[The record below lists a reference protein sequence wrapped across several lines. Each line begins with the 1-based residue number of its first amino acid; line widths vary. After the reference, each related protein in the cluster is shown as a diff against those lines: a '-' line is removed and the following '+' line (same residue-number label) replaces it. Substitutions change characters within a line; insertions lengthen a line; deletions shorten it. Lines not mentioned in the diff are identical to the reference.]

1 MRSKAE
7 SQALS
12 AESKIHRWAGGSGG
26 RSPLAGDFGAGS
38 PGDAASHRAQARSY
52 DRLFRYPLWFG
63 ALGLALVATLSQA
76 AEPPGQKLFSQF
88 AEKYCLKCHDTETQ
102 KGDLE
107 FESFKLP
114 LATQAA
120 LITAKDIVDQLTLR
134 EMPPS
139 KAKAHPTD
147 DERLAVIR
155 VLRESIAG
163 ARGKIESTAA
173 RTVMRRLSN
182 REYENTLATLFG
194 RRVDT
199 LGLTA
204 DFPKEKASEHIDTI
218 GKSLVTSGFLLDQY
232 FQSANRLVE
241 MRLGRQE
248 MPPKSWDFD
257 GHFVQYEELSGPHKA
272 AFNYKFLCLYEQ
284 PNTDTRQGG
293 YGHIEDFLKG
303 VPVSGLYDIEVHAQ
317 AMHRDTHYDPTI
329 FGIDFSEPFLLGVVP
344 GDATKNHIHYPQA
357 IEPLLA
363 QAVVPDDQPEWIKFR
378 VWLEAGQ
385 TPRFIFPNGPYE
397 SRASVVTINKRYA
410 DDFQGK
416 YAKAGVSR
424 THLITGEGKLPHIRI
439 GEIKIEGPV
448 PEPGGSAE
456 EIAVFGERGFQ
467 PKQAL
472 DQLYTFGARAYRRP
486 LASADRAAIRK
497 TYEKRIAEK
506 ATPRQAALDTLKMML
521 CSPSFLYF
529 SEITAEKD
537 PKLAPY
543 DLASRLSYA
552 LWAAP
557 PDKEL
562 LAVAA
567 ARKLT
572 TPAELKKQSAR
583 LLADDRVGGLVNG
596 FLEAWLNLRDLGSQP
611 PAREST
617 RVYYAENLPE
627 AMKTEVRLF
636 FRDLLKANG
645 SVQRFLDADYTF
657 ADKRLAK
664 LYDLP
669 EQKTLRI
676 ADGFQRVSV
685 AGNRQRGGLLG
696 MAGVLTVSANGVET
710 SPVTRGVWVSENI
723 LGIKPPPPPDVVP
736 AIEPD
741 VSGATTIRE
750 RLAKHRSD
758 PTCAEC
764 HRKIDPL
771 GFSLETFDPIGRW
784 RETYAKP
791 KGNAPAPKIDSTGEF
806 GSGQTYA
813 DFHDFKSILVSSRTD
828 AFTRHLIKQ
837 FLSYA
842 TGRHMEPVDDFV
854 IEDILQAVKQDGYGL
869 RTLLIESLA
878 SEIFR
883 SR

>member
-1 MRSKAE
+1 MSSEEFLQTGISRQLAAGLHACRSVFGADRRQGRLPLRLSQLALGFVLTAVCTGAAE
-7 SQALS
+7 SS
-12 AESKIHRWAGGSGG
+12 AQKV
-26 RSPLAGDFGAGS
+26 
-38 PGDAASHRAQARSY
+38 
-52 DRLFRYPLWFG
+52 LFPFLD
-63 ALGLALVATLSQA
+63 
-76 AEPPGQKLFSQF
+76 
-88 AEKYCLKCHDTETQ
+88 KYCLKCHDTVTQ
-102 KGDLE
+102 KGDRD
-107 FESFKLP
+107 FESFELP
-114 LATQAA
+114 LGKVAD
-120 LITAKDIVDQLTLR
+120 LIAAKDIVDQLTLR
-134 EMPPS
+134 EMPPPKEKIQPS
-139 KAKAHPTD
+139 D
-147 DERLAVIR
+147 DERLALIR
-155 VLRESIAG
+155 LLRESIAG

-173 RTVMRRLSN
+173 RTVLRRLSN

-204 DFPKEKASEHIDTI
+204 DFPKENASEHIDTI

-241 MRLGRQE
+241 TRLGRPE
-248 MPPKSWDFD
+248 MPPKTWHFD
-257 GHFVQYEELSGPHKA
+257 GHFVQYEELQGPHKA
-272 AFNYKFLCLYEQ
+272 AFNFKYLCLYEQ

-344 GDATKNHIHYPQA
+344 GDVTKNHIHYPQT

-363 QAVVPDDQPEWIKFR
+363 QATVPDDKPEWIKFR

-397 SRASVVTINKRYA
+397 SRASVLAVNKRYKDEFDPKFA
-410 DDFQGK
+410 N
-416 YAKAGVSR
+416 AGVSR
-424 THLITGEGKLPHIRI
+424 THLLRDGKLPHIRI

-448 PEPGGSAE
+448 TELGGSRE

-467 PKQAL
+467 AKQAL
-472 DQLYTFGARAYRRP
+472 DQLYAFGARAYRRP
-486 LASADRAAIRK
+486 LTATDRAGIRK
-497 TYEKRIAEK
+497 TYEHRIGEK
-506 ATPRQAALDTLKMML
+506 ATSRQAALDALKMIL

-529 SEITAEKD
+529 SEITDEKNL
-537 PKLAPY
+537 KLGPY

-552 LWAAP
+552 LWSAP
-557 PDKEL
+557 PDREL
-562 LAVAA
+562 LAAA
-567 ARKLT
+567 ASEKLT
-572 TPAELKKQSAR
+572 EPKELRKQILR
-583 LLADDRVGGLVNG
+583 LLADERVSGMASG
-596 FLEAWLNLRDLGSQP
+596 FLDSWLRLREIGSQP
-611 PAREST
+611 PPRET
-617 RVYYAENLPE
+617 MRVYYAENLPE

-636 FRDLLKANG
+636 FRHLLRENG
-645 SVQRFLDADYTF
+645 SVQQFLDADYTF

-676 ADGFQRVSV
+676 SDGFQRVSL

-696 MAGVLTVSANGVET
+696 MAGALTVSANGVET

-736 AIEPD
+736 AIEAD

-750 RLAKHRSD
+750 RLAKHRAD
-758 PTCAEC
+758 QTCAEC

-771 GFSLETFDPIGRW
+771 GFGLETFDPIGRW
-784 RETYAKP
+784 RDTYPKP
-791 KGNAPAPKIDSTGEF
+791 KGKAPASTVDSSGEF

-813 DFHDFKSILVSSRTD
+813 DFHDFKSILIASRTD
-828 AFTRHLIKQ
+828 GFTRHLIKQ
-837 FLSYA
+837 VLSYA
-842 TGRHMEPVDDFV
+842 AGRHMEPSDEFV
-854 IEDILQAVKQDGYGL
+854 IEDIFQAVKKDGYGL
-869 RTLLIESLA
+869 RTLLIESLD